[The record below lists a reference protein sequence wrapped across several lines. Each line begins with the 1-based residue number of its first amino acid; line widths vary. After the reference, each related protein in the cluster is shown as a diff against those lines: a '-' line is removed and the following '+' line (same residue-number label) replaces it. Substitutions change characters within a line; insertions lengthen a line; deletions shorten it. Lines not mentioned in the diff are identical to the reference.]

1 MREKRVNLKIPAYVR
16 ETLAALETAGHQA
29 YCVGGC
35 VRDSLLGRMP
45 EDWDVTT
52 SALPEETMK
61 VFGDRAIPT
70 GLKHGTVTVCCQEG
84 KAGDHHLPPG
94 RRLRRPPPPGTGHL
108 HPVSDRRPGPPGF
121 HRQRHGN
128 RPSRDGV

>member
-16 ETLAALETAGHQA
+16 ETLAALETEGHQA

-61 VFGDRAIPT
+61 VFGNRAIPT
-70 GLKHGTVTVCCQEG
+70 GLKHGTVTVCCQEA
-84 KAGDHHLPPG
+84 KWRPLPSAGMALTPTTVIRNRSRLP
-94 RRLRRPPPPGTGHL
+94 LI
-108 HPVSDRRPGPPGF
+108 
-121 HRQRHGN
+121 
-128 RPSRDGV
+128 

>member
-1 MREKRVNLKIPAYVR
+1 MQLKGAGNMREKRVNLKIPAYVR
-16 ETLAALETAGHQA
+16 ETLTALETAGHQA

-61 VFGDRAIPT
+61 VFGAT
-70 GLKHGTVTVCCQEG
+70 GFVGLRFPVCVRNRYARCC
-84 KAGDHHLPPG
+84 PG
-94 RRLRRPPPPGTGHL
+94 LIFET
-108 HPVSDRRPGPPGF
+108 
-121 HRQRHGN
+121 
-128 RPSRDGV
+128 